1 MVDIERETWEM
12 GDGIYLAYLPDGRWE
27 IGKSHGIS
35 QAGDGRWKKSFKKNI
50 YLLALNTTRLSHK
63 TPTQPSLL
71 QGGVIREAGSV
82 PFWYKEG
89 GRQNAYMS

>member
-1 MVDIERETWEM
+1 MEREMWEM

-35 QAGDGRWKKSFKKNI
+35 QAGDGRWKKSFKKKDI
-50 YLLALNTTRLSHK
+50 STRK
-63 TPTQPSLL
+63 
-71 QGGVIREAGSV
+71 
-82 PFWYKEG
+82 G